1 MKNYSIFFLTALVLG
16 SFMICADSFGAV
28 VDFGGG
34 PKELECLIIELSHP
48 DLLYARAEGPVLT
61 NPDWVPPVNR
71 EKYPGYQIHEDARKN
86 SQSWKYSTNRPG
98 GKIKGGGTVKY
109 LDYRSVTTQTRP
121 GSGGSAKKK

>member
-1 MKNYSIFFLTALVLG
+1 MNNHSIWFITALVLG
-16 SFMICADSFGAV
+16 VFLFCADSFGDV
-28 VDFGGG
+28 FDSYGGL
-34 PKELECLIIELSHP
+34 KEHECLIMEHSQT

-109 LDYRSVTTQTRP
+109 LDYRSVTTQTKP
-121 GSGGSAKKK
+121 GPGGSVKKK